1 MRERRTGLVA
11 LALWTGLLILLTL
24 FLHFAYAIWPWPD
37 APRGAGPL
45 REAVVTERARVEE
58 LAAASSIG
66 MISAVIEWTYRVGFE
81 WTGMDYLMRSAMEK
95 TPQDGTDEI
104 GRRVASGA
112 WAFLEPLYWSVQLI
126 GLRLGVLFA
135 SLPLFLVAAIGGAAD
150 GAAAWYLRRVG
161 VGRESGFIYH
171 RAKLALWTALFALWA
186 VYLLPPVAL
195 DPLAIIPPFVALCGL
210 TVRIAVSWF
219 KKYI

>member
-1 MRERRTGLVA
+1 MTERRTGLVA
-11 LALWTGLLILLTL
+11 LVLWAGLLILLTL
-24 FLHFAYAIWPWPD
+24 FLHFVYAIWPWPD
-37 APRGAGPL
+37 APRGAVPL
-45 REAVVTERARVEE
+45 QQAVITERARVAE
-58 LAAASSIG
+58 LASASSID
-66 MISAVIEWTYRVGFE
+66 MISAAIEWTYRVTFE
-81 WTGMDYLMRSAMEK
+81 WTGMDHLMRSALGQA
-95 TPQDGTDEI
+95 PQDGTDEI
-104 GRRVASGA
+104 GRRVALGT
-112 WAFLEPLYWSVQLI
+112 WTFLEPLYWSVQLI

-135 SLPLFLVAAIGGAAD
+135 SAPLFLVAAVGGAAD

-161 VGRESGFIYH
+161 VDRESGFIYH

-195 DPLAIIPPFVALCGL
+195 DPITVIPPFVALCGL

>member
-1 MRERRTGLVA
+1 MTERRTGLVA
-11 LALWTGLLILLTL
+11 LVLWTGLLILLTL
-24 FLHFAYAIWPWPD
+24 FLHFVYAIWPWPD
-37 APRGAGPL
+37 APRGAVPL
-45 REAVVTERARVEE
+45 QQAVIAERARVEE
-58 LAAASSIG
+58 LASASSID
-66 MISAVIEWTYRVGFE
+66 MISAAIEWTYRVSFE
-81 WTGMDYLMRSAMEK
+81 WTGMDYLMRSALEQS
-95 TPQDGTDEI
+95 PQNETDEI
-104 GRRVASGA
+104 GRRVTSGA
-112 WAFLEPLYWSVQLI
+112 WTILEPLYWSVQLI

-135 SLPLFLVAAIGGAAD
+135 SAPLFLVAAVGGASD

-195 DPLAIIPPFVALCGL
+195 DPITVIPPFVALCGL

>member
-11 LALWTGLLILLTL
+11 LVLWTGLLILLTL
-24 FLHFAYAIWPWPD
+24 FLHFVYAIWPWPD
-37 APRGAGPL
+37 APRGAAPL
-45 REAVVTERARVEE
+45 QHAVVAERARVEE
-58 LAAASSIG
+58 LASAPSIDV
-66 MISAVIEWTYRVGFE
+66 ISAAIEWTYRVSFE
-81 WTGMDYLMRSAMEK
+81 WTGLDYLMRSALGQA
-95 TPQDGTDEI
+95 PQDGTDEI
-104 GRRVASGA
+104 GRRVALGT
-112 WAFLEPLYWSVQLI
+112 WTFLEPLYWSVQLI
-126 GLRLGVLFA
+126 GIRLGVLFA
-135 SLPLFLVAAIGGAAD
+135 SAPLFLVAAVGGAAD

-171 RAKLALWTALFALWA
+171 RAKLTLWTALFALWA

-195 DPLAIIPPFVALCGL
+195 DPITVIPPFVALCGL